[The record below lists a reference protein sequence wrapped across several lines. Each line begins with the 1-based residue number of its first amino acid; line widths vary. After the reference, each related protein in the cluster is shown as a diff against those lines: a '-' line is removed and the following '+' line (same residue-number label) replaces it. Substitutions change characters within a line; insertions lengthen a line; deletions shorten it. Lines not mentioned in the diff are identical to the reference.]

1 MISMSNMSMFYIST
15 DVGAHIGHG
24 TDIKFIVVQIHYA
37 VSLPSKLI
45 VFIYRVLSTVFT
57 ILGRWRLW
65 FKVSCHYLIIV

>member
-57 ILGRWRLW
+57 ILGR
-65 FKVSCHYLIIV
+65 